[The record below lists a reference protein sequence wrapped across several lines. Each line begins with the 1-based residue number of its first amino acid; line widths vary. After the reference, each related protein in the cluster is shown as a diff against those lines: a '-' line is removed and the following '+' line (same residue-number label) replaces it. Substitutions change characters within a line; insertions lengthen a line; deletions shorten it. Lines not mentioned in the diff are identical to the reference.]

1 MTATENATKYL
12 GITKNLAQ
20 DFIKS
25 LVQSNIEAIVKD
37 LVEEIQNA

>member
-12 GITKNLAQ
+12 RITKNLVQ

-25 LVQSNIEAIVKD
+25 LVQSDIESIVKD
-37 LVEEIQNA
+37 LVEEIQNV